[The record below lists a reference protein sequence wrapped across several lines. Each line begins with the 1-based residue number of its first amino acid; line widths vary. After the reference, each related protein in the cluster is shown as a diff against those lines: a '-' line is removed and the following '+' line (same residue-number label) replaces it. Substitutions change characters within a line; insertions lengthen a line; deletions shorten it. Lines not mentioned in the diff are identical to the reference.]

1 MIIKETN
8 IGQRAGVHSKVKNT
22 VEDIQNKYKDILRL
36 EQNVNELFELFQEL
50 AVLIQAQ
57 GEMLDNI
64 EANLE
69 DANDYMEKAE
79 TQLKHA

>member
-1 MIIKETN
+1 M
-8 IGQRAGVHSKVKNT
+8 GQRVGAHSKIKNT
-22 VEDIQNKYKDILRL
+22 VEDIQNKYNDILKL
-36 EQNVNELFELFQEL
+36 EKNVNELFELFQEL

-79 TQLKHA
+79 VKLANA

>member
-1 MIIKETN
+1 M
-8 IGQRAGVHSKVKNT
+8 
-22 VEDIQNKYKDILRL
+22 
-36 EQNVNELFELFQEL
+36 NELFELFQEL
-50 AVLIQAQ
+50 ATLIQAQ

-79 TQLKHA
+79 TQLEHAQQLHENSRSKMCCMLICVFIAALILIFWVFGG

>member
-1 MIIKETN
+1 MQ
-8 IGQRAGVHSKVKNT
+8 GQRTGVHSKIKNT
-22 VEDIQNKYKDILRL
+22 VDDIQNKYKKILEL
-36 EQNVNELFELFQEL
+36 EQNVNELFELFQQL
-50 AVLIQAQ
+50 AQMISAQ

-64 EANLE
+64 ESNLE